1 MLCFDILRRPLLQIC
16 CYKYKNIES
25 SHYEVVP
32 FICVKLLYYIDLVIL
47 ILIDLIHGCYE

>member
-16 CYKYKNIES
+16 CYKNIES

-47 ILIDLIHGCYE
+47 IDLIHGYYE